1 MYTSKNSI
9 NFYDSLSPGS
19 RPGNLVLRQCRETYD
34 LEAGSYRI
42 HSVRCQK
49 QGNVDCAV
57 YSIANVWCVLKGLD
71 QSELRFT
78 EKGLRLELMRSLVK
92 GQVSFKFEKCKR
104 RGDAMVYIS
113 KVF

>member
-19 RPGNLVLRQCRETYD
+19 RPGNLVLRQCCEAYD
-34 LEAGSYRI
+34 I